1 MKKFLLHPAFSVGC
15 KWGAEHTFRSEV
27 LPSCPLYPNL
37 QVNPVSESP
46 WTVHGFHKLG
56 LKVVN
61 GWRSAIE
68 KENVEDDHFFSQY
81 VKAGSG
87 QDSKW
92 IRGSM
97 KKE

>member
-1 MKKFLLHPAFSVGC
+1 M
-15 KWGAEHTFRSEV
+15 
-27 LPSCPLYPNL
+27 
-37 QVNPVSESP
+37 
-46 WTVHGFHKLG
+46 
-56 LKVVN
+56 N